1 VNDLLLKLLAV
12 LEAEHALYERL
23 CEALRAER
31 AALSSCDVPALERLV
46 REKEEISDEGRLLE
60 ESRIAVTEAFA
71 RQLGIAEAR
80 PKLSRLCELLGE
92 ASPRLRAAHQ
102 RLATLLALARELLEA
117 NSAVTVAELA
127 NVQSSLR
134 ALGATLAGETYGRG
148 APAQAA
154 GRIARITA

>member
-1 VNDLLLKLLAV
+1 MNDLLLKLLAV
-12 LEAEHALYERL
+12 LELEHTLYERL
-23 CEALRAER
+23 CDLLRAER
-31 AALSSCDVPALERLV
+31 AALSARDVGALERLV

-60 ESRIAVTEAFA
+60 ESRMFVTEAFA
-71 RQLGIAEAR
+71 KQLGVSEPR

-134 ALGATLAGETYGRG
+134 ALGATVASDSYGRPA
-148 APAQAA
+148 APSA
-154 GRIARITA
+154 GRIARATA